1 MEGAIRAILERRGIS
16 IECSES
22 EQIVSGFEY
31 LGMAPRVSETGLD
44 GEQVHIW
51 LITQNILPLSENE
64 LIRWSF
70 EAPQGKHWL
79 LSQRET
85 PTNHVDIDDCDYVI
99 WDPQTVSQW
108 IGNAV
113 LSGDV
118 IAKSANDISGKP
130 DASIDFSE
138 TKSAPKLAMRPIIE
152 IRNWLSQ
159 RGLDAAQ
166 HNPAFLEAKI
176 WEVSGN
182 LLGPNGEL
190 ERGSWQL
197 FEDPWGRTLS
207 LLEPNETLEGPPE
220 LRVIS
225 PPEENW
231 LSTSRLSEEA
241 SKLLETR
248 RKGDESYSESSI
260 VRSMLLQKWSFESS
274 SARYSETRLLL
285 PAWIIQNPTEIAIH
299 ARNGRT
305 HEF

>member
-85 PTNHVDIDDCDYVI
+85 PTNHVDIDGCDYVI
-99 WDPQTVSQW
+99 WDPQT
-108 IGNAV
+108 
-113 LSGDV
+113 
-118 IAKSANDISGKP
+118 
-130 DASIDFSE
+130 FSE

-190 ERGSWQL
+190 ESGSWQL

-207 LLEPNETLEGPPE
+207 LLEPNETLESPPE

-305 HEF
+305 YEF